1 MSLEMEQP
9 SGDSAAVVDTAPA
22 ETTTADATEPVQQY
36 DDNGLPIEAAPVDDD
51 EEDEV
56 DGVKLKGKK
65 EALEK
70 LKAERLM
77 QADYTRKTQEVA
89 EQRRNFDAERE
100 QFQKAAQTH
109 QQYLREIGQL
119 TGIDERLA
127 QFSQVNWQ
135 ALTDQDP
142 VQALKLHTE
151 FTQLQAHKGQLV
163 NALTQKQ
170 QAAQQEQ
177 QRSTAKQLMEARQ
190 VLERDIKGWSPE
202 LAGKLVDFGIKQ
214 GFPPEA
220 MQNITRPEVVK
231 VIHKAFLYD
240 QLQQQRAAKAPA
252 APAPPV
258 TRLSGTGAVATKDP
272 AQMSDAEFAA
282 MRKRQ
287 IAQRRP

>member
-1 MSLEMEQP
+1 MSDLMEQP
-9 SGDSAAVVDTAPA
+9 SGDSAAVVDVVDTATPDN
-22 ETTTADATEPVQQY
+22 TGDAEPVQQY
-36 DDNGLPIEAAPVDDD
+36 DDNGLPIQAAPVDDD
-51 EEDEV
+51 QEDEL
-56 DGVKLKGKK
+56 DGVKLRGKK

-89 EQRRNFDAERE
+89 EQRRTFDAERE
-100 QFQKAAQTH
+100 QFQRAAQTH

-127 QFSQVNWQ
+127 QFSQVNWN
-135 ALTDQDP
+135 ALTNEDP

-258 TRLSGTGAVATKDP
+258 TRLSGTGAVSTKEP
-272 AQMSDAEFAA
+272 AQMSDSEFAA
-282 MRKRQ
+282 WRKRQ
-287 IAQRRP
+287 IAQRK

>member
-1 MSLEMEQP
+1 MSLEEQP
-9 SGDSAAVVDTAPA
+9 SGDSAAVVDEVDTATPDN
-22 ETTTADATEPVQQY
+22 TGDAEPVQQY
-36 DDNGLPIEAAPVDDD
+36 DENGLPIEAAPVDDD

-135 ALTDQDP
+135 ALTDSDP

-287 IAQRRP
+287 IAQRK

>member
-1 MSLEMEQP
+1 MELEQP

-22 ETTTADATEPVQQY
+22 DETTADATEPVQQY

-56 DGVKLKGKK
+56 DGVKLRGKK

>member
-1 MSLEMEQP
+1 MSDLMEQP

-22 ETTTADATEPVQQY
+22 DETTADATEPVQQY

-89 EQRRNFDAERE
+89 EQRRTFDAERE
-100 QFQKAAQTH
+100 QFQRAAQTH

-127 QFSQVNWQ
+127 QFSQVNWN
-135 ALTDQDP
+135 ALTNEDP

-272 AQMSDAEFAA
+272 AQMSDSDFAA
-282 MRKRQ
+282 WRKRQ
-287 IAQRRP
+287 IAQRK

>member
-1 MSLEMEQP
+1 MELEQP

-22 ETTTADATEPVQQY
+22 DATTADATPEPQF
-36 DDNGLPIEAAPVDDD
+36 DEDGLPIEAAPVDDD
-51 EEDEV
+51 IEEDV

-65 EALEK
+65 EAVER
-70 LKAERLM
+70 LKAERLKDK
-77 QADYTRKTQEVA
+77 DYTQKTQATA
-89 EQRRNFDAERE
+89 EERRVLAAERE
-100 QFQKAAQTH
+100 QFTRSAQLQ
-109 QQYLREIGQL
+109 QQYLEEVADLR
-119 TGIDERLA
+119 GIDRQIA
-127 QFSQVNWQ
+127 QFQNVNWQ
-135 ALTDQDP
+135 QLTDADP
-142 VQALKLHTE
+142 VQALKLHTT
-151 FTQLQAHKGQLV
+151 FTQLQAQRGQLV
-163 NALTQKQ
+163 GALTQKQ

-258 TRLSGTGAVATKDP
+258 TRLSGTGAVSTKEP
-272 AQMSDAEFAA
+272 AQMSDSEFAA
-282 MRKRQ
+282 WRKRQ
-287 IAQRRP
+287 IAQRK